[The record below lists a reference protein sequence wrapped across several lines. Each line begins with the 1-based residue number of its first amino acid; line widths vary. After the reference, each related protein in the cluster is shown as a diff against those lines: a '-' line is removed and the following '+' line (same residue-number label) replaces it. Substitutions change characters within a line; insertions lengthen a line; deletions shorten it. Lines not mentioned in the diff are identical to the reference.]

1 MAQKITTTLLESL
14 NTSVRGTF
22 RTAYEGA
29 QESEAWARKV
39 ASVVSSDSASN
50 VYPYSID
57 PGPVREWTSGE
68 RVIRSIER
76 GSFQIFNLPYE
87 KTVGVKKWD
96 IADDMTGTLMATT
109 RETARKFAFHPD
121 EMIAAIIAANP
132 TCMDGKNLFHASH
145 ERNPA
150 APDGN
155 TFSNIFASKPLSKE
169 NAMAV
174 RAKMRSRKGPDG
186 LVLRTNPRLLLVSPT
201 LEATAIMICK
211 AGFVPNAA
219 GTATEEN
226 AFRGQFDYLVI
237 DQLEDIAA
245 TTWYLADVSSEDRPF
260 IIQEREPLHI
270 ETFFDPKDPEVF
282 KRAEY
287 VWGGSYRAGFGAGN
301 PLRIGKCT
309 A

>member
-1 MAQKITTTLLESL
+1 MAQKITTSVLEAL

-29 QESEAWARKV
+29 AESEAWVRKV
-39 ASVVSSDSASN
+39 ASFVSSDSVSN

-68 RVIRSIER
+68 RVIRSLER

-87 KTVGVKKWD
+87 KTVGIKKWD
-96 IADDMTGTLMATT
+96 LADDMTGTLMATT
-109 RETARKFAFHPD
+109 REMGRKFAFHPD
-121 EMIAAIIAANP
+121 EMLAAVLTANP
-132 TCMDGKNLFHASH
+132 TCMDGKALFHASH

-155 TFSNIFASKPLSKE
+155 TFSNVFTTKPLNKD

-174 RAKMRSRKGPDG
+174 RAQMRSRKGPDG
-186 LVLRTNPRLLLVSPT
+186 LVLRTNPRLLIVPPS
-201 LEATAIMICK
+201 LEATAITVCK
-211 AGFVPNAA
+211 ATYVANTA

-226 AFRGQFDYLVI
+226 VFKGMFDYLVI
-237 DQLEDIAA
+237 DQLEASSA
-245 TTWYLADVSSEDRPF
+245 TGWYLADVSSEDRPF
-260 IIQEREPLHI
+260 IVQEREPLSI
-270 ETFFDPKDPEVF
+270 QTFFDPKDPEVF
-282 KRAEY
+282 KRGEFI
-287 VWGGSYRAGFGAGN
+287 WGGEYRAGFGAGS